1 MTSRRAWIEAA
12 ERVVADARVQLAHFG
27 VTPAPDLRVVD
38 EPHPCPGY
46 VHETRTIGFCAP
58 VVERPLDAA
67 RWIFFSRMMGCT
79 SVDEAA
85 RVYRLALPF
94 IVCHELAHHLR
105 TTHEATTP
113 SRFVEEQAC
122 DYLACA
128 LVESMPDQRAT
139 LTTLGEACGPPIE
152 RLHATFAG
160 GPGASFL
167 PDVADVLV
175 ATNAIGRLDRDRLEA
190 LAAQHDIGLEEL
202 LALLPGVDSARV
214 NRATAERDRA
224 CAHIDSHYAQ
234 NPAEYWYFGLTW
246 VRGYLAHAARP
257 TLAEALQAN
266 LFAPVEERREPEVD
280 AALRRMLGVPSQREA
295 AAEGLLVRRGS
306 AAVPEL
312 CTLARDAD
320 DVLAT
325 LARRW
330 PRAAG
335 WDAAP
340 LAPLLAGSARENT
353 SEERAR
359 LLVRLAGKVGAPI
372 PPVRSPP
379 RSEALAIE
387 FATARRA
394 SPEACA
400 SFFRDAS
407 SLALL
412 LDAWEAHA
420 RPMEELPRDELV
432 ALVQRGPASRLRR
445 ALLRIALG
453 SPAPPADL
461 ACALAIAELRDASG
475 LADAELA
482 ANRDAHATLA
492 RFPVLDIRSLAS
504 RALPARGGAQWEDFL
519 ALLGTLGGAEA
530 VVAPPSGGPIEV
542 ELRAA
547 AARAD
552 LRGVPTGQ
560 DQAVLAC
567 ADALVSRAE
576 AWLAEARALG
586 VPPGHGHPSPSS
598 LAVELVDFSTRL
610 AAVEV
615 ARSLAP
621 AATRARIG
629 ELAGDACGRAPPD
642 EIVRALMLDR
652 LPPPWPAR
660 LGPLVG
666 GPRLAALS
674 APVARAS
681 LPWLAHA
688 LLSAAHLPEDPMIG
702 TVERMVHLRGVELFA
717 SVPLEHLHGIA
728 ELAVP
733 MRFDAGDAIF
743 REGDAG
749 SELYLVVEGKVAIEK
764 DAGGEVGTLALVGPS
779 GCFGE
784 MSLFDGAPRSA
795 TARAQTRCHLLVL
808 SRAVLVRLARDAPEV
823 YECFLRVLCARL
835 RRANSGLALLVT
847 DPCSL
852 V

>member
-12 ERVVADARVQLAHFG
+12 ERVIAEARVQLAHFG

-46 VHETRTIGFCAP
+46 VHGTRTIGFCAP

-67 RWIFFSRMMGCT
+67 RWIFFSRMMGCA
-79 SVDEAA
+79 SVDDAA

-94 IVCHELAHHLR
+94 IVCHELSHHLR
-105 TTHEATTP
+105 TTHEATAP

-128 LVESMPDQRAT
+128 LVEAMPDQRAT
-139 LTTLGEACGPPIE
+139 LTTLGEACGPLIE
-152 RLHATFAG
+152 RLHATFAA

-175 ATNAIGRLDRDRLEA
+175 AANAVGRMDRDRLEA
-190 LAAQHDIGLEEL
+190 LAAQHDIGLPEL

-224 CAHIDSHYAQ
+224 CAHVDSHYAQ

-257 TLAEALQAN
+257 TLAEALQAH

-295 AAEGLLVRRGS
+295 AAEGLLLRRGG

-312 CTLARDAD
+312 CSLACDAD
-320 DVLAT
+320 DVLAA

-335 WDAAP
+335 WDPAP
-340 LAPLLAGSARENT
+340 LAPLLAGSAREST
-353 SEERAR
+353 SDERAR

-372 PPVRSPP
+372 PAVPSRTCG
-379 RSEALAIE
+379 EALAIE
-387 FATARRA
+387 LATARRA

-400 SFFRDAS
+400 SFFREAS

-412 LDAWEAHA
+412 VDAWEAHA

-432 ALVQRGPASRLRR
+432 ALVQRGPAPRLRR
-445 ALLRIALG
+445 ALLRIARS

-492 RFPVLDIRSLAS
+492 RFPVVDISSLAS
-504 RALPARGGAQWEDFL
+504 NALPARGGAPWEDFL
-519 ALLGTLGGAEA
+519 ALLGALGGAEA
-530 VVAPPSGGPIEV
+530 VVAPRSGGPIEA

-567 ADALVSRAE
+567 ADALVSHAE
-576 AWLAEARALG
+576 ACLAEAGAIG
-586 VPPGHGHPSPSS
+586 AAPGSPSPSW
-598 LAVELVDFSTRL
+598 LAVELLEWSARL

-615 ARSLAP
+615 ARTLAP
-621 AATRARIG
+621 APARTRIG
-629 ELAGDACGRAPPD
+629 ELARNACGRAPPD
-642 EIVRALMLDR
+642 EIVRALLLDR

-666 GPRLAALS
+666 GARVAAPS

-681 LPWLAHA
+681 LPWLARA

-717 SVPLEHLHGIA
+717 SVPVEHLHGIA

-733 MRFDAGDAIF
+733 MRFEAGDAIF

-749 SELYLVVEGKVAIEK
+749 SELYLVVEGQVAIEK
-764 DAGGEVGTLALVGPS
+764 DAGGEMASLALIGPS

-795 TARAQTRCHLLVL
+795 TARAHTRCHLLVL

-823 YECFLRVLCARL
+823 YECFLRVLSARL

-847 DPCSL
+847 EPCSL